1 MTKTERA
8 NYIARIIELESQLED
23 AYVVIDLKDADNDD
37 LRAENRALKGQ
48 LQQLRIDR
56 RYEVA

>member
-23 AYVVIDLKDADNDD
+23 AYVKIDLQGADLEDRD
-37 LRAENRALKGQ
+37 GQIRSLKGQ